1 MAQVLQ
7 NTQNLVIPHVVVL
20 VAENGNEMYKHL

>member
-7 NTQNLVIPHVVVL
+7 NTQNLVIHVVVL
-20 VAENGNEMYKHL
+20 VAENGNEMYQHL